1 MGRVSENE
9 NVSSVSEYVLR
20 KKEREKEK
28 KNQIVL
34 MRSSLEG
41 DRGKYG
47 IDRLTWDSAV
57 RHEIRMR
64 NDRRR
69 FRMSNG
75 NGVYS

>member
-1 MGRVSENE
+1 MGENGK
-9 NVSSVSEYVLR
+9 VSSAVFAQ
-20 KKEREKEK
+20 KKKRREK
-28 KNQIVL
+28 QVVL

-47 IDRLTWDSAV
+47 IDRLTWNSAV
-57 RHEIRMR
+57 RHEIRMG
-64 NDRRR
+64 NKQRR

>member
-1 MGRVSENE
+1 MSENE

-20 KKEREKEK
+20 EKERERKEK
-28 KNQIVL
+28 QVVL

-47 IDRLTWDSAV
+47 VDRLTWDSAV

-64 NDRRR
+64 T
-69 FRMSNG
+69 NG
-75 NGVYS
+75 EDSECQMGMEFIAR

>member
-1 MGRVSENE
+1 MSENE

-20 KKEREKEK
+20 EKERERKET
-28 KNQIVL
+28 QIVL

-47 IDRLTWDSAV
+47 IDRLTWNSAV
-57 RHEIRMR
+57 RHEIRMG
-64 NDRRR
+64 NKQRR

>member
-1 MGRVSENE
+1 MQ
-9 NVSSVSEYVLR
+9 YLLR
-20 KKEREKEK
+20 TKKNEK
-28 KNQIVL
+28 KQVVL

-57 RHEIRMR
+57 RHEMR
-64 NDRRR
+64 LGNKQRR